1 MFRKIIVN
9 GKVVGFERVNTRQA
23 TRNEI
28 GFYCRRVGL
37 RSVTTM
43 RAA

>member
-1 MFRKIIVN
+1 MFRRIIVN
-9 GKVVGFERVNTRQA
+9 GKVVGFERVSHRDA

-37 RSVTTM
+37 RSVTAL